1 VSGRR
6 PTYLVIGAMKSG
18 TTSLHGYLSTHPQV
32 FTSRVK
38 EIQYFVGGDVYAR
51 GLDWYVAHFADAT
64 DEIAVGEASP
74 QYTFAPWFPG
84 IPQRIASVLPDVRL
98 IYLVRDPVARMR
110 SNWIHQVI
118 AGRETRPLAEVMM
131 HDAQTQN
138 SSRYGYQ
145 MRLFLEH
152 FPREQLL
159 IMESDRLRTDQRV
172 ALAEVATFLGV
183 DPEGFPE
190 QLPRERNRSDSKR
203 MTRPVVA
210 RTRQVSRLAAVERA
224 AASRL
229 GSRWELLTT
238 VPARSEWPRID
249 EALERDLRGLLAD
262 DMAVLAELMGDAAPS
277 WTRPA

>member
-1 VSGRR
+1 VTGRR

-38 EIQYFVGGDVYAR
+38 EIQYFVGGDVFAK
-51 GLDWYVAHFADAT
+51 GLDWYLSHFADAT

-84 IPQRIASVLPDVRL
+84 IPERIAAVLPDVRL
-98 IYLVRDPVARMR
+98 VYLVRDPVERMR

-118 AGRETRPLAEVMM
+118 GGRETRPLDEVML

-138 SSRYGYQ
+138 TSRYGYQ
-145 MRLFLEH
+145 ARLFLEH

-159 IMESDRLRTDQRV
+159 IMESSRLRDDQRA
-172 ALAEVATFLGV
+172 ALGEVATFLGV
-183 DPEGFPE
+183 DPDGFPR

-203 MTRPVVA
+203 TTRPAVA
-210 RTRQVSRLAAVERA
+210 RARSKPRLAALDRSLA
-224 AASRL
+224 ARL
-229 GSRWELLTT
+229 GSRWEKVTT

-249 EALERDLRGLLAD
+249 ERVERELRRLFED
-262 DMAVLAELMGDAAPS
+262 DMAVLAGLMGAAAPS
-277 WTRPA
+277 WAKPV